1 MLKITA
7 MALASTFALSAFA
20 ADGTELQRSV
30 ELTDGA
36 IVHVFEDGKM
46 GMEDKYGRPFLM
58 PQGHVMEARDGTRIE
73 MKGNEVSRV
82 EALYRFYRGS

>member
-7 MALASTFALSAFA
+7 VALASTFALSAFA
-20 ADGTELQRSV
+20 AGGTELQRSV
-30 ELTDGA
+30 ELKDGST
-36 IVHVFEDGKM
+36 VHIFQDGKM
-46 GMEDKYGRPFLM
+46 GMEDKFGRAFLM

-82 EALYRFYRGS
+82 EALYQIYRGG

>member
-7 MALASTFALSAFA
+7 VALASTFALSAFA
-20 ADGTELQRSV
+20 AGGTELQRSV
-30 ELTDGA
+30 ELKDGST
-36 IVHVFEDGKM
+36 VHIFQDGKM
-46 GMEDKYGRPFLM
+46 GMEDKFGRPFLM

-82 EALYRFYRGS
+82 EALYQIYRGG